1 MTAWLAAGCKG
12 GTTFPVL
19 SFHVGKDQMSEPTA
33 RIKVERFM
41 GDIRG
46 WKPTVGWR
54 WNWAAAGGGGLVTV
68 VVGEEIRSEMGD

>member
-1 MTAWLAAGCKG
+1 
-12 GTTFPVL
+12 
-19 SFHVGKDQMSEPTA
+19 
-33 RIKVERFM
+33 M